1 MSRRLPTPV
10 VVAGLALLAIGWLVC
25 LDLHE
30 ARSRPPVT
38 AKPREVE
45 IKLAA
50 VGDVMFGRYNRSRR
64 YRPLRVKQPFAKVS
78 HLFKGHDIVMC
89 NLETPITARRY
100 VKPYKSLL
108 FRAEP
113 GAAKVLR
120 DAGFTLV
127 VTANNHGHDQGDR
140 GTAETIDHLA
150 AAGLG
155 ISGTGKTRAAAW
167 KPYVLIK
174 RGVKV
179 AVLSVTILRNFPVT
193 EKVGFMAFIHR
204 RNATRELPKRV
215 RAIRSKYDFL
225 VLNLH
230 FGAEYKEVVYRWDRR
245 LMDRLQAAGV
255 DVVFGHHP
263 HVLRAVERR
272 KGMAIY
278 YSLGNFL
285 FDFGRRKTALSG
297 VAQVTLVK
305 RGNRLRLRRMR
316 FVPVWRHWHGYP
328 LPATGHYGKRVRR
341 ALWRTTHSLRLPNR
355 FVKRGEAVDIELG
368 RHARV
373 GR

>member
-1 MSRRLPTPV
+1 
-10 VVAGLALLAIGWLVC
+10 VAGLALLAIVGLLG

-30 ARSRPPVT
+30 ARSRPPVA

-64 YRPLRVKQPFAKVS
+64 YRPLRVKQPFQKVS
-78 HLFKGHDIVMC
+78 HLLKGHDIVMC

-120 DAGFTLV
+120 DAGFTLA

-204 RNATRELPKRV
+204 RYATRELPKRV

-285 FDFGRRKTALSG
+285 FDFGIRKTAWSG

-305 RGNRLRLRRMR
+305 RGSQRLLRRMR
-316 FVPVWRHWHGYP
+316 FVPVWRHWKGRPH
-328 LPATGHYGKRVRR
+328 PATGHYGRRVRNT
-341 ALWRTTHSLRLPNR
+341 LWRTTHSLRLPNR
-355 FVKRGEAVDIELG
+355 FVTRGEVVDIELG